1 MRASPPRQF
10 TAPPAIHNAGS
21 FVSRKPSVHRSRSGA
36 LVSVTHQWR
45 WRASGCSRRRLVGQ
59 AGAKE
64 PERSPSAGDSSF
76 GFLSGSQRGREGGK
90 SAAGGA
96 ETGYQPEIDVSL
108 LFGEEERSRL
118 QFERNVD
125 QLVRVLRT
133 QAPRP
138 GSASRNGQ
146 TATNV
151 HTPYRASRP
160 VLDARGRLQ
169 VLNGGPPAANDSVT
183 TTTAASR
190 SPPVLEWEPAPH
202 SRPLSI
208 WWFVTRLA
216 VAASLANTRWT
227 YGVVGSAEALERR
240 QRNRRRAIAA
250 WVRESLLALGPT
262 FIKVGQFFSARSDL
276 FPAEVIEEL
285 SQLQDSVPAFD
296 VAEARRIVED
306 ELELPPG
313 GISAIFSSF
322 SDKPLAAA
330 SLGQVHLATLRS
342 NGEQVV
348 VKVQRRR
355 LRELFAIDL
364 RAMRKVAEWAQ
375 NSRRFGGPSRDWVGI
390 FEECRAVLM
399 REIDYTIEG
408 KSADRFREN
417 FAPVPWARIPR
428 VLWRYTT
435 SRVIVQQFLPGI
447 KINQTAQLRE
457 AGFDTRRVARRA
469 SEAYLFQILG
479 DGFFHADPHPGNLAV
494 GPGETLIYYDFGMM
508 GEIGTD
514 VKRRLVEMLVAVVD
528 RDAERVMEVLVELG
542 ALVPPSDP
550 TPVRRAIQ
558 YFLDS
563 LGSRPMRNQ
572 TVGAIGDDL
581 YAIAYDQ
588 PFRFPATFTFVLRAF
603 TTLEGL
609 CRTLDPEF
617 SFGSVAQPF
626 GMALLQAQR
635 GRRDLRSLIS
645 DRAIRSTM
653 VLPARVERVES
664 TLNRLERGDVTVRS
678 RNLELERLLR
688 RQGAVM
694 EAAVAAFLS
703 GTFATAAME
712 LQSLVPSM
720 PNVDARL
727 VWVLASVSLAAAVSA
742 VRTYWTDVRRERRWE
757 RALRRGG
764 NGR

>member
-160 VLDARGRLQ
+160 VLDASGRLQ

-296 VAEARRIVED
+296 VAEARRIFQRQATGGG
-306 ELELPPG
+306 LPRSG
-313 GISAIFSSF
+313 
-322 SDKPLAAA
+322 A
-330 SLGQVHLATLRS
+330 SGHIAFQ
-342 NGEQVV
+342 
-348 VKVQRRR
+348 
-355 LRELFAIDL
+355 
-364 RAMRKVAEWAQ
+364 
-375 NSRRFGGPSRDWVGI
+375 
-390 FEECRAVLM
+390 
-399 REIDYTIEG
+399 
-408 KSADRFREN
+408 
-417 FAPVPWARIPR
+417 
-428 VLWRYTT
+428 
-435 SRVIVQQFLPGI
+435 
-447 KINQTAQLRE
+447 
-457 AGFDTRRVARRA
+457 RRA
-469 SEAYLFQILG
+469 SGGESATPPP
-479 DGFFHADPHPGNLAV
+479 ARAV
-494 GPGETLIYYDFGMM
+494 RHRP
-508 GEIGTD
+508 
-514 VKRRLVEMLVAVVD
+514 AS
-528 RDAERVMEVLVELG
+528 DAQSGR
-542 ALVPPSDP
+542 
-550 TPVRRAIQ
+550 
-558 YFLDS
+558 
-563 LGSRPMRNQ
+563 
-572 TVGAIGDDL
+572 VGAEL
-581 YAIAYDQ
+581 A
-588 PFRFPATFTFVLRAF
+588 PFRRSIARLGRHLRGVPGGADARDR
-603 TTLEGL
+603 LHHRGQVGRPVSGEL
-609 CRTLDPEF
+609 CTCPVGAD
-617 SFGSVAQPF
+617 
-626 GMALLQAQR
+626 
-635 GRRDLRSLIS
+635 
-645 DRAIRSTM
+645 T
-653 VLPARVERVES
+653 
-664 TLNRLERGDVTVRS
+664 S
-678 RNLELERLLR
+678 R
-688 RQGAVM
+688 
-694 EAAVAAFLS
+694 AVALHH
-703 GTFATAAME
+703 
-712 LQSLVPSM
+712 L
-720 PNVDARL
+720 ARHR
-727 VWVLASVSLAAAVSA
+727 AAVSA
-742 VRTYWTDVRRERRWE
+742 GHQDQSDSATARGRFRHQARRPTRLRGVPVSDPRRRLLPRRPASGQPGGGSGRDAHLLRLWHDGRDWHRREE
-757 RALRRGG
+757 APG
-764 NGR
+764 